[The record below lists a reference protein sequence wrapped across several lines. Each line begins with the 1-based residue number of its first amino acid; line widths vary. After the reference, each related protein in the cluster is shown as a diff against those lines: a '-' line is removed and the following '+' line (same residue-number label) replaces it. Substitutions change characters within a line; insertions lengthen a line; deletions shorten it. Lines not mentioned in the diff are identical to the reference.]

1 MLHSLDRL
9 SWQDPFHYKK
19 KSTATSFG
27 NWQAKQ
33 KHWQKQMQQFL
44 HAKQCRWQF
53 LLTAFGLSEESLGFQ
68 CGKCDQCRK
77 IDRGQ
82 PTIS

>member
-1 MLHSLDRL
+1 
-9 SWQDPFHYKK
+9 
-19 KSTATSFG
+19 
-27 NWQAKQ
+27 
-33 KHWQKQMQQFL
+33 MQQFL